1 MSGNLSQRNK
11 SLCSHKNLYTDVHSW
26 NQPRRPS
33 GQLWA
38 NSCGM
43 ASLEHASG
51 KTYWDLDGSH
61 GSKRLHTH
69 LKGNVNVRFHLHN
82 IWDDR
87 ILEMDIWVVAWGY
100 REGIGEGELGMVTK
114 GQHRDL
120 AGFEGLF
127 STLTM
132 VTDSWTY
139 AGDRIDRTWYTHIY
153 IQE

>member
-1 MSGNLSQRNK
+1 MAFRSVVGK
-11 SLCSHKNLYTDVHSW
+11 
-26 NQPRRPS
+26 
-33 GQLWA
+33 QLWYGQ
-38 NSCGM
+38 SGTC
-43 ASLEHASG
+43 LRG

-69 LKGNVNVRFHLHN
+69 LKGNIQFHLHN

-139 AGDRIDRTWYTHIY
+139 AGDRIDRTWYTRIY
-153 IQE
+153 IQEWIHVKLGNLNIGELYQVNICLWY